1 METPVGVMAKAPEP
15 GRVMTRL
22 GESIGMERAAR
33 FYVGCL
39 GWVLA
44 RLRESPFRPVLFYD
58 PPGAE
63 DRLRTLYGLDDDFPM
78 VAQSGADL
86 GERMGR
92 ALKHLHERY
101 SGPAILVGS
110 DCPDLPLEYLERAGE
125 RLGKA
130 DLVLGPA
137 DDGGYYLVGTTRSS
151 PGLFVDMTW
160 SRPDVLKRTLRRACE
175 QGMRVVLLPV
185 WRDLDTL
192 EDLVEPVGPPG

>member
-39 GWVLA
+39 GWILT
-44 RLRESPFRPVLFYD
+44 RLRESTSRLVLFYD

-63 DRLRTLYGLDDDFPM
+63 DRLRELYGLDPAFPM
-78 VAQSGADL
+78 VAQSGSDL
-86 GERMGR
+86 GERMAR
-92 ALKHLHERY
+92 ALEYLHHRY

-125 RLGKA
+125 RLGEA

-137 DDGGYYLVGTTRSS
+137 VDGGYYLVGMMEPS
-151 PGLFVDMTW
+151 PGLFEEMTW

-175 QGMRVVLLPV
+175 RGMRVVMLPV

-192 EDLVEPVGPPG
+192 ADLLEPVDPPE